1 MFRPDELADDEPLL
15 WSPGNGADV
24 WAMFCAARDGDLVAI
39 KRLVDKH
46 PSLVRSSYEYRTPLA
61 FAVREN
67 QLAVATF
74 LLEHGAD
81 PVNSGTP
88 DTLLQIAR
96 DRGDAEMQAL
106 LERALARGHA
116 SSPQG
121 EVIAAA
127 IRERSL
133 AKVQSLLDARPE
145 LLHAPDER
153 TNQPIHWA
161 VMTRQLDMID
171 ELLARGAN
179 IEAQRADGARPIQL
193 ANGDYVYR
201 GWRDVPKDVAA
212 TPRQVIDHLR
222 TRGANCDLCTASY
235 IGDADRVRE
244 LLDQDPSLANRP
256 SDYITYY
263 ACAGTPLKNAAA
275 AGHLEIVKLLLD
287 HGADPNLP
295 EEGIAP
301 HGHALY
307 AAVYNRHHEI
317 AELLLSRGAYP
328 NPEVESSADAISI
341 AIMNSDTAMIDL
353 LTAHGAVWSIP
364 VELADHRAS
373 A

>member
-1 MFRPDELADDEPLL
+1 VGDLATVRRLL
-15 WSPGNGADV
+15 GAD
-24 WAMFCAARDGDLVAI
+24 
-39 KRLVDKH
+39 
-46 PSLVRSSYEYRTPLA
+46 PSLVRCSYEYRTPLA

-67 QLAVATF
+67 RLEMAQF

-96 DRGDAEMQAL
+96 DRGYAEMQSL
-106 LERALARGHA
+106 LEKALAGNRA
-116 SSPQG
+116 VSLKG

-133 AKVQSLLDARPE
+133 AKVRSLLDASPE

-161 VMTRQLDMID
+161 VMTRQLDVID
-171 ELLARGAN
+171 ELLGRGAD

-193 ANGDYVYR
+193 ANGDYMYR
-201 GWRDVPKDVAA
+201 GWRDVPKEVTI
-212 TPRQVIDHLR
+212 TPRQVIDQLR
-222 TRGANCDLCTASY
+222 ARGAYCDICTASY
-235 IGDADRVRE
+235 IGDLDQVRE
-244 LLDQDPSLANRP
+244 LLDQDPALANRP
-256 SDYITYY
+256 SDYVTYY
-263 ACAGTPLKNAAA
+263 ACSGTPLKNAAA
-275 AGHLEIVKLLLD
+275 AGHIAIVKLLLD

-295 EEGIAP
+295 EKGIAP

-307 AAVYNRHHEI
+307 AAVYNGHHEI
-317 AELLLSRGAYP
+317 AELLLARGAFP

-341 AIMNSDTAMIDL
+341 AIMNSDTRAIDL

-364 VELADHRAS
+364 VELADS
-373 A
+373 SPST